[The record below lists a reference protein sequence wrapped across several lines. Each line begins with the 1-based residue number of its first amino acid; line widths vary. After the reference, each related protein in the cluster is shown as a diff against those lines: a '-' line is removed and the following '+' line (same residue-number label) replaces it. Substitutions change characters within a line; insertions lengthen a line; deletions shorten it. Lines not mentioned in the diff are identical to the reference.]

1 VALPLNVVG
10 GIVLAV
16 QVFVSG
22 LAANVHYD
30 WRRTA
35 FEDGV
40 SGFVHKRLALDERL
54 ARGCHQR
61 PDLEADFEGLDG
73 VSLCLKT
80 TREKLRV
87 TEGGKV
93 EDIPT

>member
-1 VALPLNVVG
+1 MALPLNVVG

-22 LAANVHYD
+22 LAANVHYG

-40 SGFVHKRLALDERL
+40 SGSVLKRLALDERL
-54 ARGCHQR
+54 GRGCHQR
-61 PDLEADFEGLDG
+61 PDLEADFERLDG
-73 VSLCLKT
+73 VSLCLKIT
-80 TREKLRV
+80 WEKLR
-87 TEGGKV
+87 ESHWM
-93 EDIPT
+93 ER

>member
-1 VALPLNVVG
+1 VALSLNVVG

-30 WRRTA
+30 WRRAA

-40 SGFVHKRLALDERL
+40 SGSVLKRLALNERL
-54 ARGCHQR
+54 GRGCHQR

-80 TREKLRV
+80 TREKLR
-87 TEGGKV
+87 ESRRV
-93 EDIPT
+93 ER